1 MNWSHA
7 IGTRIVKRG
16 GSDALRRRIQ
26 FCQLLVEVIAVFV
39 FVVWFW
45 LLITGKGNAM
55 TRRELPA
62 TDFWFA
68 PSATL
73 TSTSSCQCD

>member
-1 MNWSHA
+1 ML
-7 IGTRIVKRG
+7 VEG
-16 GSDALRRRIQ
+16 GFSSSN
-26 FCQLLVEVIAVFV
+26 FLVEVFAVFV
-39 FVVWFW
+39 SVVWFW

-62 TDFWFA
+62 TGFWSA

-73 TSTSSCQCD
+73 TSTSSYECD